1 MVVEKEL
8 NSFRLD
14 DALPTPAEQ
23 ADRLILWIA
32 SHQSLSGEW
41 VENSIA
47 EIDAW
52 IGAAIASPG
61 VTQGWLLDEEDV
73 KKFIEA
79 QTPVNARRKFRLTFA
94 GWKHY
99 ETIKRAEVESRT
111 AFMAMQFGD
120 AELDAI
126 VESYFKPAVQ
136 RAGFELRVLT
146 DGQAAGLLD
155 DQMRVRLRT
164 SRFTIADLTH
174 ANNGA
179 YWEAGFAEG
188 LGRPVIYTCRKKEW
202 NELNEHGRNKVHFD
216 TNHMATIIW
225 DPSNPNEAAQRLT
238 AMIRA
243 TLPAEAKMTDRV
255 S

>member
-1 MVVEKEL
+1 MIQCPICQGLSCNSQPSPAFSGVEYDCARCGRFVLCGTIAHGFAEVFFNAHRRTVFSHRLRSMQGDKAVVVVEKEL

-99 ETIKRAEVESRT
+99 ETIKEK
-111 AFMAMQFGD
+111 
-120 AELDAI
+120 
-126 VESYFKPAVQ
+126 YK
-136 RAGFELRVLT
+136 
-146 DGQAAGLLD
+146 
-155 DQMRVRLRT
+155 
-164 SRFTIADLTH
+164 
-174 ANNGA
+174 
-179 YWEAGFAEG
+179 
-188 LGRPVIYTCRKKEW
+188 
-202 NELNEHGRNKVHFD
+202 
-216 TNHMATIIW
+216 
-225 DPSNPNEAAQRLT
+225 QRLHEERLEFFFIFIMPT
-238 AMIRA
+238 S
-243 TLPAEAKMTDRV
+243 KF
-255 S
+255 